1 MTLADLQKLIDK
13 YGREATLAA
22 VLDVLTKEAAEKP
35 RALSRSP
42 FFVPTCKCKFCEEEA
57 TGRQA

>member
-22 VLDVLTKEAAEKP
+22 VLELLTKEAAEKP
-35 RALSRSP
+35 PRLAPNP
-42 FFVPTCKCKFCEEEA
+42 FFNPSCKCKFCQEEA